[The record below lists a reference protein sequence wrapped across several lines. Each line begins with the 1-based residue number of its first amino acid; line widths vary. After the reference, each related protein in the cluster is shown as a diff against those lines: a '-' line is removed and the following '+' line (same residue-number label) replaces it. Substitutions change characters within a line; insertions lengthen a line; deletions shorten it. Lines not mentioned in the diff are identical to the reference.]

1 MRRLSLSV
9 PVTALSFALI
19 MTLPAAMPAQEPA
32 STRIKLTRDSVV
44 GAVHCAPTGK
54 AYAVIHPNGIVDE
67 CPLARDTVIDGH
79 ALPRGTW
86 IQLNPD
92 AMLTAAWLPRDVELQ
107 GLPCKGTGYKGWS
120 VRFHADGHLALCFLS
135 RDAEIDSVPCLG
147 GSFLRELR
155 GSTHVTLDATG
166 RLRSCRLSRAATID
180 GRAYPK
186 GARINRG
193 GS

>member
-1 MRRLSLSV
+1 MRRLSLVV
-9 PVTALSFALI
+9 PLAALCVSLPCALQ
-19 MTLPAAMPAQEPA
+19 AQEPGG
-32 STRIKLTRDSVV
+32 TRIKLAKDTVL

-92 AMLTAAWLPRDVELQ
+92 AMLIHAWLPRDVELQ
-107 GLPCKGTGYKGWS
+107 GVPCKGTGYKGWS
-120 VRFHADGHLALCFLS
+120 VRFHADGHLSLCFLS
-135 RDAEIDSVPCLG
+135 RDVVLDGVPCLG

-180 GRAYPK
+180 GKTYAK
-186 GARINRG
+186 GARIDRS